1 MKGKRGL
8 TNVMV
13 TFFHLEVIFYMLMY
27 YLINYSGTHLRPKSV
42 HLHNQL
48 SIQLIFLVQH
58 TLLNPN
64 FKGIILVLLLIVIL
78 DLVTVVQAGKKSKKK
93 KEKSKRKKGD
103 KKVSTQ
109 NPSSQRPFSRES
121 P

>member
-13 TFFHLEVIFYMLMY
+13 TLFFHLEVIFYMLMY
-27 YLINYSGTHLRPKSV
+27 YLIKYSGTHLRPKSV

-78 DLVTVVQAGKKSKKK
+78 DLVTVVQAGKKWMNLKTSNQSLKC
-93 KEKSKRKKGD
+93 
-103 KKVSTQ
+103 
-109 NPSSQRPFSRES
+109 
-121 P
+121 